1 MKMKV
6 TCMFA
11 QLKPLAFT
19 LLLWLL
25 FGWGVQAQSSS
36 AREELGYLSQISW
49 QAPADAI
56 SKMNAERARYG
67 AVLAWP
73 DLPSADKALYKAY
86 LRLLD
91 YTEALLQ
98 SGKTLDEAIVESY
111 EKVIAEAPADPELK
125 EMPEGTL
132 FTFIPGLA
140 EMLTEV
146 HIPQL
151 SGQ

>member
-1 MKMKV
+1 M
-6 TCMFA
+6 A
-11 QLKPLAFT
+11 LT

-25 FGWGVQAQSSS
+25 FGWDAQAQSSS
-36 AREELGYLSQISW
+36 VREELGYLSQISW
-49 QAPADAI
+49 QAPADAV
-56 SKMNAERARYG
+56 SKMDAERARYD

-91 YTEALLQ
+91 YTEVLLQ
-98 SGKTLDEAIVESY
+98 NGKTFGEAIVESY

-125 EMPEGTL
+125 EMPEGIL

-146 HIPQL
+146 HVPQL